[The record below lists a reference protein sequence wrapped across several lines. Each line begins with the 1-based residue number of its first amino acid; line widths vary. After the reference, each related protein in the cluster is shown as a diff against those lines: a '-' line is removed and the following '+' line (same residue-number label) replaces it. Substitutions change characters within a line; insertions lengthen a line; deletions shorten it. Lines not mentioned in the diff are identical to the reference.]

1 MGSQGQT
8 PPTTFIANNPTK
20 PSNLE
25 MIVMSPNISNPHC
38 KKVPNSRLEVYYDS
52 QMQTIWLEYGHPPD
66 EEECAVCEKEDP
78 K

>member
-1 MGSQGQT
+1 
-8 PPTTFIANNPTK
+8 
-20 PSNLE
+20 
-25 MIVMSPNISNPHC
+25 MSPNISNPHC